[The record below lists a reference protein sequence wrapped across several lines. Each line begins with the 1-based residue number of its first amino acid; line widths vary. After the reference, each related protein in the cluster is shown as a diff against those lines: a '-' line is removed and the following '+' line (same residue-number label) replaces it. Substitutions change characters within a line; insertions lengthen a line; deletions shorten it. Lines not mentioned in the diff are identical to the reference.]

1 MNNFLV
7 VLKKELIDI
16 FRDKKTI
23 IFSLLLPILIYPA
36 MFGIMDY
43 AMKDSQNAIQKLSV
57 GIVDSGKSQIQNVL
71 ESSGKF
77 KTETTGDLN
86 KELKSGK
93 ISAIIQIPDNFDTD
107 VSNEKSTNIKIIYD
121 ETSTNSMSA
130 SDSIKAFLNTY
141 YNEIVNQRIEKRGL
155 DKNIITPFTVDTV
168 SNNSKAQNDDGGIS
182 TFILGF
188 IPTMIII
195 FIFVP
200 TMAVCADLGAG
211 EKERQTLEPLLTT
224 SASRSAIMWG
234 KVAATSVVGFITL
247 IVSLIAM
254 FMSINFV
261 FSGAAK
267 AVHLNILS
275 AILIAVFSLI
285 ILITIAS
292 IEIAI
297 SIYARSTKEAN
308 SYLGGLVIVVFML
321 AYLPYM
327 MDAKSIKFL
336 YFNVPITNVVC
347 VMKEF
352 MVGMYN
358 ITHILVV
365 AAWVLVYIAASVI
378 FASAMFNREK
388 IISRT

>member
-57 GIVDSGKSQIQNVL
+57 GIVDSGKSQIENVL
-71 ESSGKF
+71 ENSGKF

-308 SYLGGLVIVVFML
+308 SYLGGLVIVVFIL

-365 AAWVLVYIAASVI
+365 AAWVLVYIAASVV

>member
-36 MFGIMDY
+36 MLGIMDY
-43 AMKDSQNAIQKLSV
+43 AMKDTQNAAQKLSV
-57 GIVDSGKSQIQNVL
+57 GIVDKGNSQIDKVL

-77 KTETTGDLN
+77 KIEEAGDLN
-86 KELKSGK
+86 QELKSGK
-93 ISAIIQIPDNFDTD
+93 ISAIIEMPEDFQASITK
-107 VSNEKSTNIKIIYD
+107 EKMTNIKIIYD
-121 ETSTNSMSA
+121 ETSTNSMGA
-130 SDSIKAFLNTY
+130 SDTIKTFLNSY
-141 YNEIVNQRIEKRGL
+141 YNQIVNERIEKRGL
-155 DKNIITPFTVDTV
+155 DKNLITPFTIDTV
-168 SNNSKAQNDDGGIS
+168 SNSSKAQNNDNGIG

-224 SASRSAIMWG
+224 SASRSSIMWG
-234 KVAATSVVGFITL
+234 KVAATSVVGFVTL
-247 IVSLIAM
+247 IVSLLAM
-254 FMSINFV
+254 LISMNFI
-261 FSGAAK
+261 FEGAAK
-267 AVHLNILS
+267 TLHLDLLS
-275 AILIAVFSLI
+275 AALIAIFSLI
-285 ILITIAS
+285 LLVTLAS

-308 SYLGGLVIVVFML
+308 SYLGGLVFVVFIL
-321 AYLPYM
+321 AYIPYM
-327 MDAKSIKFL
+327 MDAKSIKLL
-336 YFNVPITNVVC
+336 YFNIPITNVVC

-358 ITHILVV
+358 PSHILLV
-365 AAWVLVYIAASVI
+365 ALWIMVYIAVSVV
-378 FASAMFNREK
+378 FAKAMFNREK
-388 IISRT
+388 TIARS